1 MNNLTSHIYNK
12 MKKQLNEEF
21 KRMQELAGI
30 TEENDPRSELHRIVK
45 GILIAAKSTSYDAE
59 AREKALEKELED
71 LMKKHP
77 EFTEEMVEKVQDDM
91 EYDSGES

>member
-77 EFTEEMVEKVQDDM
+77 EFTDEMVEKVQDDM
-91 EYDSGES
+91 AKKL